1 MTSII
6 IVEGNLTSN
15 PRFNFTSSGKAV
27 ANLRVA
33 VSSRRKGRD
42 GEYADTP
49 PVFYDVTVWGGPAEH
64 VANSLTGGDRV
75 LVCGRSWVETYT
87 DATGEERTRQV
98 IDADMVG
105 VSLRYHTATPVKPTR
120 APSGPF
126 GLASDEPAEG

>member
-15 PRFNFTSSGKAV
+15 PRFNYTSNGKAV

-64 VANSLTGGDRV
+64 VANSLTSGDRV
-75 LVCGRSWVETYT
+75 LICGRGWVETYT
-87 DATGEERTRQV
+87 DATGDERTRQV
-98 IDADMVG
+98 IDADAIA

-126 GLASDEPAEG
+126 GPAGDEPAEG